1 MKLVLIWI
9 QGSWKWTQA
18 RILQEKYGFE
28 IFETG
33 QVLRNITKQDTELG
47 KLVKETI
54 EAGKQVTPEIIED
67 IIKDYLQNTNADR
80 IIFDGLVRN
89 EWNKKTADKLL
100 WDYKVLFFELDE
112 QEAMNRLLWRM
123 YNPKTWATYP
133 AWTEIDPKT
142 GDKLIKR
149 TDDEENAIKQRIKE
163 FFEKTMPVVEQ
174 YEKEGKLIKINAKQS
189 IEDVTNEICEKLNL
203 N

>member
-33 QVLRNITKQDTELG
+33 QALRNITKQETELG

-54 EAGKQVTPEIIED
+54 EAGKQVTPEIIEN
-67 IIKDYLQNTNADR
+67 IIKNYLENTNSDK

-89 EWNKKTADKLL
+89 EWNKKTADYLL

-112 QEAMNRLLWRM
+112 KEAMNRLLWRM
-123 YNPKTWATYP
+123 YNPKIGATYP
-133 AWTEIDPKT
+133 AWTETDPKT

-174 YEKEGKLIKINAKQS
+174 YEKEWKLLKINANQN
-189 IEDVTNEICEKLNL
+189 IENVTKDIINL
-203 N
+203 LWL

>member
-9 QGSWKWTQA
+9 QGSGKWTQA
-18 RILQEKYGFE
+18 RILEEKYWFE

-33 QVLRNITKQDTELG
+33 QALRNITKQDTELW
-47 KLVKETI
+47 KLVKSTI

-67 IIKDYLQNTNADR
+67 IVKDFLENTKSEK

-89 EWNKKTADKLL
+89 IGNKKTADELL
-100 WDYKVLFFELDE
+100 KDYKVLFFDLDE

-123 YNPKTWATYP
+123 YNPKTGATYP
-133 AWTEIDPKT
+133 AGTEIDPKT

-149 TDDEENAIKQRIKE
+149 TDDEEQAIKQRIKE
-163 FFEKTMPVVEQ
+163 FFEKTMPVVQE
-174 YEKEGKLIKINAKQS
+174 YEKEWKLIKVNAKQS
-189 IEDVTNEICEKLNL
+189 IDEVTNEILSKLGL